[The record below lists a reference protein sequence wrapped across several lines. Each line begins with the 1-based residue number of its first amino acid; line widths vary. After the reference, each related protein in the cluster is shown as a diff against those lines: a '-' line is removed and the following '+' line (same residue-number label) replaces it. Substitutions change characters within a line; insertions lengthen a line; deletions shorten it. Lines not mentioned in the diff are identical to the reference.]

1 MDKQTATQLI
11 GFIQRFEN
19 EKPLYELQTEPLTM
33 MPYCYNSAINDFME
47 SDFYNIMDDLKK
59 NYEKNNEWFN
69 SLSEEQ

>member
-33 MPYCYNSAINDFME
+33 MPYCYNSAINDF
-47 SDFYNIMDDLKK
+47 YNFAMTMIL
-59 NYEKNNEWFN
+59 W
-69 SLSEEQ
+69 SLTFII